1 MFIRSELIIIGG
13 AEDKTGESNILE
25 YITQCVGG
33 GNANI
38 VIITTATEKP
48 KQTYEAYE
56 NVFKKFG
63 VKNLYLLDIKNRKD
77 ANIDENADKLSNASC
92 IFFTGGDQLRI
103 TSIIGGT
110 KVYQA
115 LQKACSNGV
124 LIAGTS
130 AGAAA
135 MSSTMIIGGNGNDPA
150 RKCSLNMAPGLSLI
164 EGAIIDQHFHQRGR
178 IGRLLCAVA
187 SNPSVLGIG
196 IDEDTAIHVSRD
208 GIFKVI
214 GNNTVTIID
223 GNNIQ
228 MTNVSELYPEELL
241 AVSGA
246 VIHVITKGYVFDM
259 KSRQVI
265 SSEQIIQIYGGFAVE
280 NY

>member
-1 MFIRSELIIIGG
+1 LFIRSELIIIGG

-25 YITQCVGG
+25 YITECAGRENG
-33 GNANI
+33 YI
-38 VIITTATEKP
+38 VIITTAAEKS
-48 KQTYEAYE
+48 QQVYEAYE
-56 NVFKKFG
+56 MVFRKFG
-63 VKNLYLLDIKNRKD
+63 VEKINLLDIKNRQQANTADNAKQLSD
-77 ANIDENADKLSNASC
+77 ATC
-92 IFFTGGDQLRI
+92 VFFTGGDQLRI
-103 TSIIGGT
+103 TSILGGT
-110 KVYQA
+110 KVHEA
-115 LQKACSNGV
+115 LEQACSNGV
-124 LIAGTS
+124 IIAGTS

-150 RKCSLNMAPGLSLI
+150 RKCSLSMAPGLSLI

-196 IDEDTAIHVSRD
+196 IDEDTAIHVSKD

-223 GNNIQ
+223 GNNIN
-228 MTNVSELYPEELL
+228 MTNVSELYPDELL

-246 VIHVITKGYVFDM
+246 VIHVVTEGYIFDM
-259 KSRQVI
+259 RKRQVI
-265 SSEQIIQIYGGFAVE
+265 SRK
-280 NY
+280 